1 MEAFAFTILFTLFG
15 KDPLELS
22 TGYLPDGRIV
32 VVALTAGPANTTEL
46 HSLIQKVPGE
56 NLDASNFAHT
66 QIGAGS
72 IFSISPRLVQA
83 AGFLYMAAVCDF
95 AACIY
100 RLPVNASTWESN
112 SNVAGSALGA
122 TPVHAVSLALLGASL
137 AMTVHTANTLYFMR
151 GNPALAMAALS
162 FTILNTI
169 TNVASPFDGGTKA
182 SAAID
187 PASENRCLI
196 YRQLVSATI
205 IGNLVAQCF
214 AGSGSAAN
222 LITLAALTSPID
234 FVKSIETRAL
244 YNAGKF
250 YFMYFL
256 AAGTVQLATIT
267 DPLTATVATI
277 TQLGLINLA
286 LGFPSMALVMGP
298 GAESLYA
305 YWPGNAVAIA
315 LATLAVQRLGGFP
328 LQKVGP
334 IAAVLLLTAVVTTVA
349 IFGTG
354 SVAGTIMAPGAEAMS
369 AAPVPFLG
377 LTGLGVLALLML
389 SLAWWH
395 FRARPASRAQMRQ

>member
-1 MEAFAFTILFTLFG
+1 MEAFVFTVLFTLLG

-32 VVALTAGPANTTEL
+32 VVALTAGPNNTTEL
-46 HSLIQKVPGE
+46 HSLIQKQAGE
-56 NLDASNFAHT
+56 NLDASNFTHS

-72 IFSISPRLVQA
+72 IFSISPNLVQA
-83 AGFLYMAAVCDF
+83 AGYLYMAAVCDF

-100 RLPVNASTWESN
+100 RLPVNASSWESN

-122 TPVHAVSLALLGASL
+122 TPVHSVSLALLGATL
-137 AMTVHTANTLYFMR
+137 AMTLHTPNTLYFMQA
-151 GNPALAMAALS
+151 NPALAIAALN
-162 FTILNTI
+162 FAVLNTI
-169 TNVASPFDGGTKA
+169 ANVASPFDGGNKA
-182 SAAID
+182 SAAIN
-187 PASENRCLI
+187 PASGERCLI
-196 YRQLVSATI
+196 YRQLVSAVV
-205 IGNLVAQCF
+205 IGNLVAHCF
-214 AGSGSAAN
+214 AGSGSTAN
-222 LITLAALTSPID
+222 IITLAALTSAVG
-234 FVKSIETRAL
+234 FVNSIETRAL

-267 DPLTATVATI
+267 DPLTATVAAI

-286 LGFPSMALVMGP
+286 LGFPSMALVLGP
-298 GAESLYA
+298 GAETLYA

-354 SVAGTIMAPGAEAMS
+354 SVAGTIMAPVAEAVP

-377 LTGLGVLALLML
+377 LTGLGLLALLML

-395 FRARPASRAQMRQ
+395 FRARTASKPDSLS